1 MSTERAIQ
9 AAVARADLI
18 ISTILRKLPIV
29 AVLTVVLLL
38 AVITV
43 RRWAGFQGYSP
54 YWIDYDAPGVDIT
67 SEGPDDD
74 VGDWR

>member
-1 MSTERAIQ
+1 M
-9 AAVARADLI
+9 L
-18 ISTILRKLPIV
+18 TI
-29 AVLTVVLLL
+29 VLLL

-67 SEGPDDD
+67 SESPDDD
-74 VGDWR
+74 AGDWR